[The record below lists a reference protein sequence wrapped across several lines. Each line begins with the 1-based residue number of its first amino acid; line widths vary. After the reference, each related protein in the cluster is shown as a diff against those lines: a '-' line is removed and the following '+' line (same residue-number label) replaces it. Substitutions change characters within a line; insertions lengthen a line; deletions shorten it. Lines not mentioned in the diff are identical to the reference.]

1 MGTNG
6 MLKLGNSLIGIGLK
20 LTGGSMA
27 FQAQL
32 KKDARDY
39 SEGSEIKF
47 WIPAKLSGNDIVVYW
62 NAKLM
67 SDGNDPMSLKEGAWI
82 EFDGYSKNGKA
93 YTAKAIKSVD
103 DLSVLDENPMANDAP
118 KKAATSHGNAIDTAL
133 RDAGM
138 VKVRAVNDIMV
149 ASRAEDISFGDQV
162 KYVQRAVN
170 LLHASNMNYE
180 EVDAEYDDKGQKI
193 PF

>member
-1 MGTNG
+1 
-6 MLKLGNSLIGIGLK
+6 MLKLKDSLIGIGLK
-20 LTGGSMA
+20 LNGGSMA
-27 FQAQL
+27 IQAQL

-39 SEGSEIKF
+39 SEGSEVKF

-62 NAKLM
+62 NSPLM
-67 SDGNDPMSLKEGAWI
+67 SDGADPMTLKEGSWI
-82 EFDGYSKNGKA
+82 EFDGYSKNGKS
-93 YTAKAIKSVD
+93 YTAKQLKAVD
-103 DLSVLDENPMANDAP
+103 ALSVLDEDPMANDAP

-149 ASRAEDISFGDQV
+149 ASRTEDISFGDQV

-170 LLHASNMNYE
+170 LLHASNMNHD